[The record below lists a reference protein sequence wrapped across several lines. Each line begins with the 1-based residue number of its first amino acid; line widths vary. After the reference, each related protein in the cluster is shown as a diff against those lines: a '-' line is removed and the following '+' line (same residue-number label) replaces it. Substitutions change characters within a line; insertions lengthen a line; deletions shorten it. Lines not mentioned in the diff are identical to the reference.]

1 MGVPPNE
8 FLNLLQGI
16 NQPLPERNFTPGPG
30 MGPMAMPQ
38 APAVQPAP
46 LAPQAPMIA
55 PVMPPVQQPVSP
67 FSFGGMEDALL
78 RSAGLQAQSARG
90 IMQAQQQA
98 ARQEQEAIKAQQQAL
113 SAFQAEQQKAQQD
126 YDVKV
131 KPELDKLT
139 RLSEQIASTPVES
152 YWARRST
159 PQKIGAAI
167 AVGLG
172 ALGASL
178 ARGPNYALDIINKAV
193 DDDLKIQQANIDNK
207 NRAFLNQRQ
216 YINDLQSSFKD
227 KEQFRLANKALALDQ
242 VNTQL
247 MQIAAKRK
255 EVEALP
261 QFQALQANIL
271 DQRNKQFLEL
281 ARLKAETAKLEREAV
296 QGPEAK
302 PENIVPGLGFAFSTK
317 GADEMRTLV
326 SDLNA
331 AKDSIARLVE
341 ISQTPGKAISP
352 ELRAE
357 ADTIRST
364 LRGQLR
370 TALVG
375 PGAVTESEQKL
386 LNQVIADP
394 TTIFS
399 LDRVNLTRLNALNEA
414 LDRKV
419 QSAAA
424 ANIIGYQK
432 PERQVAQPAAR
443 ITPAL
448 QAQAQAQLQ
457 AANQRLVQ
465 NPNDEQAKQVRDR
478 ALLILGQ

>member
-1 MGVPPNE
+1 MSVPPNE
-8 FLNLLQGI
+8 YLNLLQGL
-16 NQPLPERNFTPGPG
+16 NQPMPERNFTPGPG
-30 MGPMAMPQ
+30 VGPFALPQ
-38 APAVQPAP
+38 QIAPVAPIVPEQPAVQMPAIQ
-46 LAPQAPMIA
+46 APQKP
-55 PVMPPVQQPVSP
+55 QP

-78 RSAGLQAQSARG
+78 RSAQLQTQAGRGLLQAQ
-90 IMQAQQQA
+90 QKA
-98 ARQEQEAIKAQQQAL
+98 A
-113 SAFQAEQQKAQQD
+113 QAEQQAIQLQQQAITKAQDDFRKQQED
-126 YDVKV
+126 YDAKV
-131 KPELDKLT
+131 APAIDKLQA
-139 RLSEQIASTPVES
+139 LGQEIQGAEYKSF
-152 YWARRST
+152 WAKAST
-159 PQKIGAAI
+159 PQKIGAGLAL
-167 AVGLG
+167 ALG
-172 ALGASL
+172 ALGSAM
-178 ARGPNYALDIINKAV
+178 ARTPNFAMDIINKAI
-193 DDDLKIQQANIDNK
+193 DDDYRSWQANLDAKNK
-207 NRAFLNQRQ
+207 SFLNQRQ
-216 YINDLQSSFKD
+216 YINDLQGDFKN
-227 KEQFRLANKALALDQ
+227 KQELALAQKALAYDQ
-242 VNTQL
+242 VNAQL
-247 MQIAAKRK
+247 LQIASKRK
-255 EVEALP
+255 ELEALP
-261 QFQALQANIL
+261 AFQTLQANIL
-271 DQRNKQFLEL
+271 DNRNQKYLEL
-281 ARLKAETAKLEREAV
+281 AKLRAETAKAERESTGAME
-296 QGPEAK
+296 GK
-302 PENIVPGLGFAFSTK
+302 SENIVPGLGFAFSTK

-414 LDRKV
+414 LDRKA